1 MAGCEAPSEG
11 LPGERSQAPW
21 AAHSR
26 YRRGWG
32 AGCVPARA
40 SPALTPSPPLSLQGG
55 VSPEHAYR
63 PDHRTWLQPLPTVL
77 MPDPGTLFFRGLC
90 SSSAL
95 GPCWAPGLG
104 KQSVC
109 VTHSPGPPL
118 ATPLLLGSPAP
129 CSPPGAP
136 KPAAAGGVGERHGL
150 PLLRAG
156 MRGARTGDRRGQGA
170 LPPTRGPP
178 FDRVCGPRGKC
189 ARGRRPGRHPPS
201 RRGAAARP
209 APRPPGIPCGGMWLL
224 AGPGGTQLAGGREG
238 RGARRTRA
246 AGVGGAA
253 ARGQPRVHARTVAR
267 GPQPP
272 PQRRRRHPPRP
283 PQPAPCATCTA
294 PGASAA
300 FCSTS
305 RPGRWLPS
313 HPRRKGVRGLKAEK
327 GLAQGHAD

>member
-1 MAGCEAPSEG
+1 M
-11 LPGERSQAPW
+11 LT
-21 AAHSR
+21 
-26 YRRGWG
+26 
-32 AGCVPARA
+32 
-40 SPALTPSPPLSLQGG
+40 ALTTEPGCSPSLRSTCQTP
-55 VSPEHAYR
+55 
-63 PDHRTWLQPLPTVL
+63 
-77 MPDPGTLFFRGLC
+77 TLFFRGLC

-156 MRGARTGDRRGQGA
+156 TRGARTGDRGTG
-170 LPPTRGPP
+170 
-178 FDRVCGPRGKC
+178 
-189 ARGRRPGRHPPS
+189 
-201 RRGAAARP
+201 RP
-209 APRPPGIPCGGMWLL
+209 APSPGAAVLPRVWPAGKVCTGAAPRPSPTFAAGRRGPARPPPARQPGIPCGGMWLL

-246 AGVGGAA
+246 AGVGRGRPP
-253 ARGQPRVHARTVAR
+253 RGQPRVHARTVAR

-272 PQRRRRHPPRP
+272 PQRRRRRHPPRP

-305 RPGRWLPS
+305 RPG
-313 HPRRKGVRGLKAEK
+313 
-327 GLAQGHAD
+327 

>member
-170 LPPTRGPP
+170 LPPTRGP
-178 FDRVCGPRGKC
+178 RN
-189 ARGRRPGRHPPS
+189 
-201 RRGAAARP
+201 
-209 APRPPGIPCGGMWLL
+209 
-224 AGPGGTQLAGGREG
+224 
-238 RGARRTRA
+238 
-246 AGVGGAA
+246 
-253 ARGQPRVHARTVAR
+253 
-267 GPQPP
+267 
-272 PQRRRRHPPRP
+272 
-283 PQPAPCATCTA
+283 
-294 PGASAA
+294 
-300 FCSTS
+300 
-305 RPGRWLPS
+305 
-313 HPRRKGVRGLKAEK
+313 
-327 GLAQGHAD
+327 